1 MASHDDEDLFAS
13 GGDGASVFDIRAY
26 LGLLKKFWWFV
37 AGCLA
42 AGLACGFVLVKLSTP
57 EFISTAEFKVE
68 RRAPSGGISLSGSS
82 QGEATTTEDLKTI
95 EKSFASPAL
104 MRRVTA
110 AIRSKEGF
118 ENLRFE
124 GQPASQLS
132 DGAVAGYL
140 MMGCSVQ
147 LIPDTRLIRV
157 SFRNGDPEMSQKI
170 ANLIVNEGIQNDLD
184 QRVAA
189 TSSNVRFLQDEAAK
203 AEENLRKSEEKLN
216 AYTRTL
222 GNVSIDGDL
231 NIVANELKEISARA
245 TATKA
250 ERLRLESDYTQVKS
264 AAGDFDR
271 LIKIE
276 SIQKLPSVVA
286 LSSQIGEVETKI
298 AKLSLRYRESSPFMK
313 QARSELAE
321 LRESLVLEV
330 LQAPKNLEAA
340 LATARRNEEAIN
352 KEQIA
357 QEEKVIQLRDLSV
370 PSGVFQRQIDANRL
384 AYEAALKRLSEELS
398 QARNQPVLLQV
409 VNPADYGY
417 PAGSGAIKTL
427 GIAVFIGAM
436 LGFGGIFL
444 LMQLDSSVRTMEDAE
459 RSLGLSVLSAVPAY
473 LPAKAGAL
481 DAEEVPFDHACPAF
495 SDRSSPTAEALRS
508 LRLALGSSPDKAG
521 PLLVCGSL
529 EGEGSS
535 FCALNLAV
543 VLAQSGQRVLLVD
556 ANFRSPSLEQT
567 IFESRGRPGLMEFLH
582 RESRLAN
589 IIHATP
595 VTMLDIVTAGR
606 PSAFPA
612 ESLSPQRVS
621 EFLADAA
628 PLYDRVVV
636 DSAALAEVSD
646 TLAIA
651 RLFPLVC
658 LVVRA
663 GRTPKA
669 KAKRSLE
676 MLRRSGARPSGIV
689 LNFANADFV
698 ARQAPE
704 PAAAGGGDAE
714 GSLCNSCGAV
724 FADGTP
730 GQTVRRCECGR
741 DVVVKA
747 TEHRD
752 TSQTGDYRR
761 RVFGDLL
768 ARLESV
774 GLTKEEARS
783 QLLLTLKVWRNEDLR
798 ELSDEATGSSAERV
812 RLFTSVLDRLVAAGF
827 SPEEAHRRLAGAI
840 ETWRSAP

>member
-1 MASHDDEDLFAS
+1 MASDDEDLFAS
-13 GGDGASVFDIRAY
+13 GDGGSSVFDIRAY
-26 LGLLKKFWWFV
+26 LGLLRKYWWFV
-37 AGCLA
+37 TGCLL
-42 AGLACGFVLVKLSTP
+42 AGLVCGLVLVKLSAP

-68 RRAPSGGISLSGSS
+68 RRAPSGGISLSGSG

-118 ENLRFE
+118 EDLRFA
-124 GQPASQLS
+124 GHAAAQLS

-140 MMGCSVQ
+140 MLGCSVQ

-157 SFRNGDPEMSQKI
+157 SFRNGDPAMSQKI

-189 TSSNVRFLQDEAAK
+189 TGSNVRFLQDEVAK

-231 NIVANELKEISARA
+231 NIVANELKELNARA
-245 TATKA
+245 TAAKA
-250 ERLRLESDYTQVKS
+250 ERLRLESDYTQVKN
-264 AAGDFDR
+264 AAGDFDK

-276 SIQKLPSVVA
+276 SIQKIPSVVA
-286 LSSQIGEVETKI
+286 ISSQIGEVETKI

-313 QARSELAE
+313 QARSELSE
-321 LRESLVLEV
+321 LRESLVIEV

-340 LATARRNEEAIN
+340 LATARRNEDAIN
-352 KEQIA
+352 KEQAA

-417 PAGSGAIKTL
+417 PAGSGTVKTL
-427 GIAVFIGAM
+427 GIALFLGAL
-436 LGFGGIFL
+436 LGFGGVFL
-444 LMQLDSSVRTMEDAE
+444 LMQLDSSVRTVEDAE
-459 RSLGLSVLSAVPAY
+459 RSFAVSVLSAIPEYSPASE
-473 LPAKAGAL
+473 AN
-481 DAEEVPFDHACPAF
+481 DVPFDNACPAF

-508 LRLALGSSPDKAG
+508 LRLALGSVPDGAG
-521 PLLVCGSL
+521 SAPLLISGSL
-529 EGEGSS
+529 DGEGTS

-543 VLAQSGQRVLLVD
+543 VIAQSGQRVLLVD

-567 IFESRGRPGLMEFLH
+567 IFDSRGRPGLMEFLH

-595 VTMLDIVTAGR
+595 VTMLDVVTAGR

-612 ESLSPQRVS
+612 ESLSPQRVA
-621 EFLADAA
+621 EFLAEAKPLYDRIIVDAA
-628 PLYDRVVV
+628 PL
-636 DSAALAEVSD
+636 AKVSD

-663 GRTPKA
+663 GRTPRA
-669 KAKRSLE
+669 AARRSLE
-676 MLRRSGARPSGIV
+676 MLRRSGARPTGLV
-689 LNFANADFV
+689 LNFAGAEFV
-698 ARQAPE
+698 APRTADTSAGSPE
-704 PAAAGGGDAE
+704 EVDEP
-714 GSLCNSCGAV
+714 LCGSCGAV

-730 GQTVRRCECGR
+730 GQNVRRCECGR
-741 DVVVKA
+741 EVLVKR

-752 TSQTGDYRR
+752 TSQAGDYRR

-768 ARLESV
+768 ARLESA
-774 GLTKEEARS
+774 GLSKEEARS

-798 ELSDEATGSSAERV
+798 ELSEDATGSSAERV
-812 RLFTSVLDRLVAAGF
+812 RLFTTVLDRLVAAGF